1 MSVSERNHPPSMKT
15 FITLYLL
22 ALLIPFIAAGQ
33 EQSDADSLP
42 LRLVRTRDG
51 NEFIGTVVQET
62 KDTLT
67 LQTTAYGLVSF
78 PTSQIRRSRVVS
90 PNAARRGV
98 YWFDSPMDTRYF
110 IGTNAFGLRKGEGYY
125 QNVWV
130 SVNQVDVGIND
141 YFSIGAG
148 TIPAFIFGGALPIW
162 TTPKVSI
169 PIVKDRLHIA
179 GGGFFGSM
187 ISSWSFGRSSFGYLY
202 GQATWGKRDA
212 NITFGGGYI
221 YSEGAWSSKPVFSL
235 SGMARLGK
243 KVALISEN
251 YFAGTQDDP
260 LQLISGGLRI
270 IGKNISF
277 DAALAIPVFD
287 YGLAGVPWLSI
298 AAPLG
303 GEYGGRKKR
312 GARTK

>member
-1 MSVSERNHPPSMKT
+1 MKT
-15 FITLYLL
+15 CFLFLLCALTLPL
-22 ALLIPFIAAGQ
+22 AGQ
-33 EQSDADSLP
+33 QTGVPDSLP
-42 LRLVRTRDG
+42 QRLVRTRDG

-67 LQTTAYGLVSF
+67 LQTTAYGVVSI
-78 PTSQIRRSRVVS
+78 PSDQIRRSRAIT

-110 IGTNAFGLRKGEGYY
+110 LGSNAFGLRKGEGYY

-130 SVNQVDVGIND
+130 SVNQIEVGIND
-141 YFSIGAG
+141 YFSMGVG
-148 TIPAFIFGGALPIW
+148 SIPAFILGGALPIW

-169 PIVKDRLHIA
+169 PVVKDRLHIG
-179 GGGFFGSM
+179 GGGFLGSLL
-187 ISSWSFGRSSFGYLY
+187 SPWSFGRTSFGYLY
-202 GQATWGKRDA
+202 GQLTWGKRDA
-212 NITFGGGYI
+212 NITFGGGYA
-221 YSEGAWSSKPVFSL
+221 YAEGDWSSGPVFSI
-235 SGMARLGK
+235 SGMTRLSK

-251 YFAGTQDDP
+251 YFTRAQGDR
-260 LQLISGGLRI
+260 LQVISGGLRI
-270 IGKNISF
+270 IGKKISF
-277 DAALAIPVFD
+277 DAAWALPVFD
-287 YGLAGVPWLSI
+287 FGLIAVPWISI